1 MDRMALLLQAPKKV
15 LVTHAVLLLRTV
27 NKYETKEQQLYTYD
41 RYCTKEM
48 LADYIVHFHDPIT
61 EKWDQSDSLC
71 ENRHE
76 HEYRSASA
84 GDYGPSHPWDAPGMS
99 VRDFI

>member
-27 NKYETKEQQLYTYD
+27 NKYETKERQLYTYD

-61 EKWDQSDSLC
+61 EKWDH
-71 ENRHE
+71 EN
-76 HEYRSASA
+76 EYTSASV